1 MARFVNFKLAGMGPI
16 AINVEQVVY
25 VRPWTQ
31 SNNTQIVFSVGLE
44 TAAHSVIVDATFA
57 EVLEAMDIDS

>member
-1 MARFVNFKLAGMGPI
+1 MSRFVNFKLAGMGPI

-25 VRPWTQ
+25 VRPWAQ

-44 TAAHSVIVDATFA
+44 TAAHSVIVEQSFTDVMAA
-57 EVLEAMDIDS
+57 LEAPK